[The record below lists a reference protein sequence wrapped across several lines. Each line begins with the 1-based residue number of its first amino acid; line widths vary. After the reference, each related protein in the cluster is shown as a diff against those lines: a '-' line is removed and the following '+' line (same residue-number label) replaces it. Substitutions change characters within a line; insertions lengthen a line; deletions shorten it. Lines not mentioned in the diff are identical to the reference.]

1 VIKTSAYVLGLVAM
15 AVASTVA
22 LGDDSISFQGKTLT
36 MIIASPAGGGTD
48 TSGRLIAPLLAGQ
61 LPGKPRLIVRNIPG
75 AEGVIGMNYF
85 AKQAAP
91 DGLTMAMG
99 STTQA
104 DPLLYRK
111 PQSQFDPTTFPIV
124 GGIGRG
130 GTVLLIRKEAERR
143 LYDTIAPPV
152 IIGALGGVPRSGMQT
167 MAWGIEYLGWNAR
180 WVVGYRGTNDLIV
193 ALERGEIDITSTG
206 NMFQIQK
213 LLSTGKFKIVSQS
226 GTLQNGKTVARPEF
240 GSAPL
245 FSNLLN
251 GKITDPIAQKA
262 FDYWASITSL
272 DKWIALP
279 PNTSTAVLDTY
290 RAAYATSV
298 ADPDFIKH
306 GNKISE
312 DFEPMTFA
320 DVELLIG
327 KIGASPPE
335 AIAHIGAMLRRQGIA
350 VE

>member
-1 VIKTSAYVLGLVAM
+1 
-15 AVASTVA
+15 
-22 LGDDSISFQGKTLT
+22 

-61 LPGKPRLIVRNIPG
+61 LPGKPGVIVRNIPG

-85 AKQAAP
+85 AKQVAP
-91 DGLTMAMG
+91 DGLTLAMG

-143 LYDTIAPPV
+143 LYDTMAPPV
-152 IIGALGGVPRSGMQT
+152 IMGALGGVPRSGMQT

-180 WVVGYRGTNDLIV
+180 WVVGYRGTNDLMV

-226 GTLQNGKTVARPEF
+226 GTLQNGQTVARPEF

-245 FSNLLN
+245 FSNLLS

-279 PNTSTAVLDTY
+279 PNTSTAILDTY
-290 RAAYATSV
+290 RAAYATVV

-320 DVELLIG
+320 DVEFLIG
-327 KIGASPPE
+327 KIGTSPPE

>member
-1 VIKTSAYVLGLVAM
+1 MKTLAYVLGV
-15 AVASTVA
+15 VA
-22 LGDDSISFQGKTLT
+22 LALASIVARAGDSISFQGKTLT

-61 LPGKPRLIVRNIPG
+61 LPGKPGVIVRNIPG
-75 AEGVIGMNYF
+75 AEGIIGMNYF

-111 PQSQFDPTTFPIV
+111 PQSQFDPTAFPIV

-130 GTVLLIRKEAERR
+130 GTVLLIRQEAERR
-143 LYDTIAPPV
+143 LYDTMAPPV
-152 IIGALGGVPRSGMQT
+152 IMGALGGVPRSGMQT
-167 MAWGIEYLGWNAR
+167 MAWGIAYLGWNAR
-180 WVVGYRGTNDLIV
+180 WVVGYRGTNDLMV
-193 ALERGEIDITSTG
+193 ALERGEIDITSTA

-213 LLSTGKFKIVSQS
+213 LMSTGKFKIVSQS
-226 GTLQNGKTVARPEF
+226 GTLQNGLTVARPEF

-245 FSNLLN
+245 FPTLLS
-251 GKITDPIAQKA
+251 GKITDPIAQKG
-262 FDYWASITSL
+262 FDYWASMTSL

-279 PNTSTAVLDTY
+279 PNTSTAAVDTY
-290 RAAYATSV
+290 RSAYATAV
-298 ADPDFIKH
+298 ADPEFVKH
-306 GNKISE
+306 GNNISE
-312 DFEPMTFA
+312 DFEPMTFS
-320 DVELLIG
+320 DVELLIS

-335 AIAHIGAMLRRQGIA
+335 ATARIGEMLRKQGIA

>member
-1 VIKTSAYVLGLVAM
+1 MKTSAYVLGVA
-15 AVASTVA
+15 ALALASSVVRA
-22 LGDDSISFQGKTLT
+22 DDSISFQGKTLT

-61 LPGKPRLIVRNIPG
+61 LPGKPGVIVRNIPG
-75 AEGVIGMNYF
+75 AEGMIGMNYF
-85 AKQAAP
+85 AKQVAP

-143 LYDTIAPPV
+143 LYDTMAPPV
-152 IIGALGGVPRSGMQT
+152 IMGALGGVPRSGMQT
-167 MAWGIEYLGWNAR
+167 MAWGVEYLGWNAR
-180 WVVGYRGTNDLIV
+180 WVVGYRGTNDLMV

-226 GTLQNGKTVARPEF
+226 GTLQNGQTVARPEF

-245 FSNLLN
+245 FSNLLS

-262 FDYWASITSL
+262 FDYWASMTSL

-290 RAAYATSV
+290 RAAYATVV

-320 DVELLIG
+320 DVEFLIG

-335 AIAHIGAMLRRQGIA
+335 AIARIGAMLRRQGIA